1 MHSDISDQECT
12 RLVHTTAYG
21 RFLEKKLT
29 RYFLVASVVVLVPV
43 SLATESKTDC
53 DLLTLAVEE
62 KHHSGTL
69 KETEQSTI
77 DSADLQ
83 QLNQCV
89 SRLIQKTQ
97 NDDGEALKKASI
109 SRSGDEA
116 NLAEN
121 AEGPLTNHDFANVN
135 LNVSGESGEK
145 LNKELAH
152 QLVQFANILERRDEE
167 RGSVRNAETP
177 HVPNPAGEQAG
188 SDSGA
193 AGTIQDSSDGGTGA
207 GDGISE
213 SHQVKRSKPEVTPNT
228 GSSSNTELIT
238 KLRQLADNLS
248 ETRNQQGSIPA
259 DGKGKSQN
267 DFVED
272 TTLHLV
278 SLAQMLR
285 LFSNDP
291 GNSREQN
298 VNKSNSSNEG
308 VPASTSVNGS
318 VGASV
323 DAMADVVPTVGVPPG
338 EELARKL
345 QQFDLDDAGVVQEDQ
360 SGDDREKPSSK
371 DTAKSLPTGES
382 ETDLGNGVGT
392 DPSTP
397 YKPTT
402 QPNTN
407 QRREDIRQSEHSW
420 KDGLVES
427 TAIDEET
434 SEVGSLNRQSTK
446 NSADGQTAD
455 AELRHK
461 LQAFDEE
468 LDQLGTVSGG
478 QEGTRPSPF
487 QSHSTASG
495 GSELDLGHEKN
506 ETGTEE
512 TDGSKRSETGPS
524 TGSSRHANLD
534 RKNPSNNNTP
544 TDHNRDKD
552 APEIES
558 SAGNNGALTA
568 TNELVEDDVARMIR
582 EAAEN
587 ETDPEI
593 KTALWEQYNNYV
605 KHKSK

>member
-21 RFLEKKLT
+21 RFLERKLT
-29 RYFLVASVVVLVPV
+29 RYLLVASVVVLIPV

-62 KHHSGTL
+62 KHNPDTL
-69 KETEQSTI
+69 KETEQSTT

-89 SRLIQKTQ
+89 SWLIQKTQ
-97 NDDGEALKKASI
+97 NDGGEALKKASI

-121 AEGPLTNHDFANVN
+121 ADGPLTNHDFANAN
-135 LNVSGESGEK
+135 LNVSEESGEK

-167 RGSVRNAETP
+167 RESVRNAETP
-177 HVPNPAGEQAG
+177 HVLNPAGEQAG

-193 AGTIQDSSDGGTGA
+193 AGTIQDSSEGSTGA

-213 SHQVKRSKPEVTPNT
+213 SHQVKRSEPEVAPSV

-238 KLRQLADNLS
+238 KLRQLADNLN

-259 DGKGKSQN
+259 AGKGKSQN
-267 DFVED
+267 AFVED

-278 SLAQMLR
+278 NLAQTLQ
-285 LFSNDP
+285 LFSNDL
-291 GNSREQN
+291 GNSQEQN

-308 VPASTSVNGS
+308 VPASTSVNDS

-323 DAMADVVPTVGVPPG
+323 DAMPDVVPTVGVPPS

-345 QQFDLDDAGVVQEDQ
+345 RQFDLDDVGVVQEDGL
-360 SGDDREKPSSK
+360 GDDREKPSSK
-371 DTAKSLPTGES
+371 DTAKSLPTSES
-382 ETDLGNGVGT
+382 ETDLSNGVGT

-407 QRREDIRQSEHSW
+407 QRREDIRQSEHSG
-420 KDGLVES
+420 KDGLIES
-427 TAIDEET
+427 TAINEEA

-446 NSADGQTAD
+446 NSANGQTAN

-461 LQAFDEE
+461 LQEFDEE
-468 LDQLGTVSGG
+468 LNQLGIVSGG
-478 QEGTRPSPF
+478 QEGTRSS
-487 QSHSTASG
+487 QSQSTGPG
-495 GSELDLGHEKN
+495 GSERDLIHKKN
-506 ETGTEE
+506 KIGTEE
-512 TDGSKRSETGPS
+512 ADDSKRSETVPS
-524 TGSSRHANLD
+524 TGSSRHANPG
-534 RKNPSNNNTP
+534 RKNPSNNSTP
-544 TDHNRDKD
+544 TDHNRDQD
-552 APEIES
+552 IHEVES
-558 SAGNNGALTA
+558 SADNNGALTA

-587 ETDPEI
+587 ETNPEM
-593 KTALWEQYNNYV
+593 KKALWEQYNNYV

>member
-1 MHSDISDQECT
+1 MSSSRTLLLIRITHY
-12 RLVHTTAYG
+12 L
-21 RFLEKKLT
+21 
-29 RYFLVASVVVLVPV
+29 LVAGMVVLIPN

-62 KHHSGTL
+62 KHNPDTL

-89 SRLIQKTQ
+89 SWLIQKTQ
-97 NDDGEALKKASI
+97 NDGGEALKKASI

-121 AEGPLTNHDFANVN
+121 ADGPLTNHDFANAN

-177 HVPNPAGEQAG
+177 HVLNPSGEQAG

-193 AGTIQDSSDGGTGA
+193 AGTIQDSSEGSTGA

-213 SHQVKRSKPEVTPNT
+213 SHQVKRSKPEITPNA

-238 KLRQLADNLS
+238 KLRQLADNLN
-248 ETRNQQGSIPA
+248 ETRNQQGAIPA
-259 DGKGKSQN
+259 NGKGKSQN
-267 DFVED
+267 AFVED

-323 DAMADVVPTVGVPPG
+323 DAMPDVVLTVSVPPS

-345 QQFDLDDAGVVQEDQ
+345 RQFDLDDVGVVQEDGL
-360 SGDDREKPSSK
+360 GDDREKPSSK
-371 DTAKSLPTGES
+371 DTAKSLPTSES
-382 ETDLGNGVGT
+382 ETDLSNGVGT

-407 QRREDIRQSEHSW
+407 QRRGDIRQSEHSGE
-420 KDGLVES
+420 DGLIES
-427 TAIDEET
+427 AAINEEA

-446 NSADGQTAD
+446 NPANGQTAN

-461 LQAFDEE
+461 LQEFDEE
-468 LDQLGTVSGG
+468 LNQLGIVSGG
-478 QEGTRPSPF
+478 QEGTRSN
-487 QSHSTASG
+487 QSQSTGPG
-495 GSELDLGHEKN
+495 GSERDLIHKKN
-506 ETGTEE
+506 KIGTEE
-512 TDGSKRSETGPS
+512 ADDNKNSETVPS
-524 TGSSRHANLD
+524 TGSSRHANPD
-534 RKNPSNNNTP
+534 RKNPSNNSTP
-544 TDHNRDKD
+544 TDHNRDQNVH
-552 APEIES
+552 EVES
-558 SAGNNGALTA
+558 SADNNGALTA

-587 ETDPEI
+587 ETDPEM
-593 KTALWEQYNNYV
+593 KKALWEQYNNYV